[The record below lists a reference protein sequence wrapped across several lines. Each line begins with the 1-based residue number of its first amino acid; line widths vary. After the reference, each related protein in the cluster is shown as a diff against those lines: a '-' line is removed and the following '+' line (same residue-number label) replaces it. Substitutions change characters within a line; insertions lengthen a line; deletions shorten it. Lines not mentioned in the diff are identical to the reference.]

1 MVELEGAYSLVLM
14 SPRKLICARDP
25 YGFRPLC
32 YGELPGGGY
41 VAASESCALTAVG
54 ARFVRDVEPGEILVF
69 SPEGMVARRE
79 HCGKAARRPCI
90 FEYIY
95 FARPDSVIDGVS
107 IHAARL
113 RAGRIL
119 AQEHPVQADVVVGVP
134 DSGLDAALGFSQASG
149 IPYGIGLL
157 KNKYIGRTFISPGQ
171 EQRLDKVKIKLSAI
185 GETVRGK
192 RVVLIDDSIV
202 RGTTSGR
209 IVSLLREAGACEIHV
224 RVSAPPFLN
233 PCYYGTDIDS
243 KENLIACS
251 HTPEEISD
259 MIGADSLGYLPLSKL
274 GELIGGG
281 NCCDACFSGRYP
293 TAIPSDTRK
302 DRFERKLSQ

>member
-1 MVELEGAYSLVLM
+1 M
-14 SPRKLICARDP
+14 
-25 YGFRPLC
+25 
-32 YGELPGGGY
+32 
-41 VAASESCALTAVG
+41 
-54 ARFVRDVEPGEILVF
+54 
-69 SPEGMVARRE
+69 
-79 HCGKAARRPCI
+79 
-90 FEYIY
+90 
-95 FARPDSVIDGVS
+95 
-107 IHAARL
+107 
-113 RAGRIL
+113 
-119 AQEHPVQADVVVGVP
+119 
-134 DSGLDAALGFSQASG
+134 
-149 IPYGIGLL
+149 
-157 KNKYIGRTFISPGQ
+157 
-171 EQRLDKVKIKLSAI
+171 
-185 GETVRGK
+185 
-192 RVVLIDDSIV
+192 
-202 RGTTSGR
+202 
-209 IVSLLREAGACEIHV
+209 